1 MIELTRIRVT
11 DMSLNL
17 PSREK
22 LEELRTLLAN
32 RFGTKNI
39 LFEYNDIPKEE
50 QK

>member
-1 MIELTRIRVT
+1 MIEITRIRVT

-22 LEELRTLLAN
+22 LEELRTLLVQ
-32 RFGTKNI
+32 RLGTKSI
-39 LFEYNDIPKEE
+39 LFEYNDIQEE

>member
-1 MIELTRIRVT
+1 MIQITRIRVT

-39 LFEYNDIPKEE
+39 LFEYNDTEE
-50 QK
+50 QE